1 MRVLFPVLPV
11 SLVAGLCGCFTHEW
25 YVVPR
30 HAPSEPSASPA
41 SPATS
46 PTDSPAAMRPSDAAA
61 SAPIWVAAQRRSD
74 DKQVWVRSAAIDW
87 TAVASLGDQGLL
99 VRARAYNPAVTAGS
113 TLTWV
118 GTAISLLGSGLFLAG
133 RVRGDEAL
141 FLAGSLTALSAEPV
155 MWAGIGYWLAGTM
168 RPPFESPR
176 PVVTAPAAALSDGAR

>member
-1 MRVLFPVLPV
+1 MRVLFAVLPV
-11 SLVAGLCGCFTHEW
+11 SLVASLSGCFTHEW

-30 HAPSEPSASPA
+30 HAPSEHSASPA
-41 SPATS
+41 GSQPAL
-46 PTDSPAAMRPSDAAA
+46 RPSEAAA
-61 SAPIWVAAQRRSD
+61 SAPIWTAAQRRSD
-74 DKQVWVRSAAIDW
+74 DKKVWVRSAAIDW
-87 TAVASLGDQGLL
+87 TTASSLGDQGLL

-113 TLTWV
+113 TLTWL

-176 PVVTAPAAALSDGAR
+176 PLLAMPAAALSDGAR